1 MTTSSRTLG
10 DLFDA
15 FEREAFRLET
25 LDDYSK
31 SGSVDAYQAFLAGD
45 PQPDVH
51 NAGWVEELR
60 SHTA

>member
-1 MTTSSRTLG
+1 VTTSSRSLA

-31 SGSVDAYQAFLAGD
+31 SGSVDAYQARAIRAG
-45 PQPDVH
+45 
-51 NAGWVEELR
+51 R
-60 SHTA
+60 